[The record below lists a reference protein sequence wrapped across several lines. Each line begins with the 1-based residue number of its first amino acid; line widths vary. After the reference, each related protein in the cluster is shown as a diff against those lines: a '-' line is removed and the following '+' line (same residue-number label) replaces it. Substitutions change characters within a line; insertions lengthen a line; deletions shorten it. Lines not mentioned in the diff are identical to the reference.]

1 MQDLSRPAN
10 VHYFL
15 SPKSWMTSEVMEGYW
30 HVLTES
36 SYMRQKSHFFLDN
49 VTCIQNLWLVTFRR
63 SKWFSYQRIQ
73 LWGYNHWIL
82 TSSNI
87 SRSSTKRGWLSMYWQ
102 GSRKMHLQH
111 KLSWVRMYW
120 IGLEC
125 FISCWQNRRKKIK
138 SINS

>member
-63 SKWFSYQRIQ
+63 SKSFSYQRIQ

-87 SRSSTKRGWLSMYWQ
+87 SRSSTERGWLSMYWQ

-125 FISCWQNRRKKIK
+125 FISYWQNRRKKIK
-138 SINS
+138 LINS